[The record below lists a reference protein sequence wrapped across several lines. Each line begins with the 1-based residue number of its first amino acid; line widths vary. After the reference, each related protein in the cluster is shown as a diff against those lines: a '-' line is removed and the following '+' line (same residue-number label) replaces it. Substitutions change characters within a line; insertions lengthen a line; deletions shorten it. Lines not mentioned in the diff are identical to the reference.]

1 MREKLYLIGSLRH
14 AGVRELAAE
23 LRGLEFDVFD
33 DWHAA
38 GPEADDIW
46 RDYEKQRG
54 RSYLEA
60 LDGYH
65 AKHVFALDYK
75 HLSESEVAVLALPC
89 GKSGHLEF
97 GWHLGH
103 NKRGYI
109 LLEDKKTSGKLTEQW
124 HWLTGIYEGEGSITR
139 NGKRE
144 GHGLQLTVSMKD
156 LDIIRRLH
164 RVSGVGT
171 VEGPYIR
178 KDGGHS
184 AMWRWSVRKRA
195 EVLYVARGMWEH
207 LGERRQQQF
216 VETLMAAG
224 LSDNEL
230 FEGENPKEYRYD
242 VMYQFATGVFA
253 EKEEL
258 FKELLQ
264 PGQMRVK

>member
-23 LRGLEFDVFD
+23 LRRLEFDVFD

-109 LLEDKKTSGKLTEQW
+109 LLEDEKTSG
-124 HWLTGIYEGEGSITR
+124 
-139 NGKRE
+139 
-144 GHGLQLTVSMKD
+144 
-156 LDIIRRLH
+156 
-164 RVSGVGT
+164 
-171 VEGPYIR
+171 
-178 KDGGHS
+178 
-184 AMWRWSVRKRA
+184 
-195 EVLYVARGMWEH
+195 
-207 LGERRQQQF
+207 
-216 VETLMAAG
+216 
-224 LSDNEL
+224 
-230 FEGENPKEYRYD
+230 KEYRYD
-242 VMYQFATGVFA
+242 VMYQFATGIFA

-264 PGQMRVK
+264 PGQMRAK

>member
-23 LRGLEFDVFD
+23 LRRLEFDVFD

-65 AKHVFALDYK
+65 AKHTFALDYK

-109 LLEDKKTSGKLTEQW
+109 LLD
-124 HWLTGIYEGEGSITR
+124 
-139 NGKRE
+139 NP
-144 GHGLQLTVSMKD
+144 D
-156 LDIIRRLH
+156 
-164 RVSGVGT
+164 
-171 VEGPYIR
+171 
-178 KDGGHS
+178 
-184 AMWRWSVRKRA
+184 RW
-195 EVLYVARGMWEH
+195 
-207 LGERRQQQF
+207 
-216 VETLMAAG
+216 
-224 LSDNEL
+224 
-230 FEGENPKEYRYD
+230 D

-253 EKEEL
+253 DKEEL